1 MTGKH
6 VIMNHFFYV
15 TSRCNLKCPVC
26 YEGNQALEEPTLDD
40 LRRVLPT
47 LRHARVLLC
56 GAEPTCREDLPELIR
71 AVNERNTA
79 VLMTNGI
86 RLADPDYVRRLREA
100 GLGSVILAING
111 LDDEV
116 YRRTNGRPLLDVK
129 LKALEN
135 LGREDIVAHLS
146 ATITRGINEDQIGP
160 IISLARR
167 AKNVFQVRFRG
178 MTQVGRYIKTE
189 PFFMSEMTKLVCRNG
204 GIDYGLWL
212 RHQDFL
218 DRLGRA
224 LRNDHIRP
232 RLCAMR
238 TEVDAAMIPLASD
251 RDWRKWENA
260 ALEKPRLV
268 AGLVRAWGI
277 GYTLRYIADAVR
289 GTYHYTRHPDFLRV
303 SIRAWPDPEYD
314 GPGPRSPLYLGIS
327 EGRGKGTVLP
337 EQLSPG
343 VMTAEPRR
351 IPRLLRFGARLVRF
365 RDLWDKPLHV
375 GACAILLWD
384 HAGRTGASAS
394 DLVLY
399 IAGVS
404 ALLMGGYAANDVA
417 DFHKDRIAGADPRE
431 QGPRRGQSLAA
442 AIAALS
448 LGTALVM
455 AGVSDRPAQGDRGRV
470 RAVRGG
476 IFLAAPALQG
486 TGDLGRCH
494 RRLHPKAGP
503 VPRLGGVSRCLG
515 RAHRRPDDMVVRR
528 RAGGDAGPPG
538 PRPRARP
545 DRPPPDL
552 RIPEGLAPRPAAVR
566 ASARPSRASRPSPP
580 WSSCPST
587 GPGRPPPPS
596 FSCRPYPRGKP

>member
-1 MTGKH
+1 MVVSCLKGTKMNPTSTIIRETTALDPETRRPCPARVLEEDGRIFLEKDLGSGKVQRVLVEPDADFYKRYADPVMTGKH

-116 YRRTNGRPLLDVK
+116 YRRTNGRPLLDIK

-135 LGREDIVAHLS
+135 LGREDITAHLS

-167 AKNVFQVRFRG
+167 MKNVFQVRFRG
-178 MTQVGRYIKTE
+178 MAEMGRYIKSE
-189 PFFMSEMTKLVCRNG
+189 PFFMSELTKLVCRNS

-238 TEVDAAMIPLASD
+238 TEVDAAGIPLASD

-268 AGLVRAWGI
+268 AGLIRAWGI

-289 GTYHYTRHPDFLRV
+289 GAYRYTRHPDFLRV
-303 SIRAWPDPEYD
+303 SVRAWPVPDTMD
-314 GPGPRSPLYLGIS
+314 LDLDRRCTSVYL
-327 EGRGKGTVLP
+327 
-337 EQLSPG
+337 
-343 VMTAEPRR
+343 
-351 IPRLLRFGARLVRF
+351 
-365 RDLWDKPLHV
+365 
-375 GACAILLWD
+375 
-384 HAGRTGASAS
+384 
-394 DLVLY
+394 
-399 IAGVS
+399 
-404 ALLMGGYAANDVA
+404 
-417 DFHKDRIAGADPRE
+417 
-431 QGPRRGQSLAA
+431 
-442 AIAALS
+442 
-448 LGTALVM
+448 
-455 AGVSDRPAQGDRGRV
+455 
-470 RAVRGG
+470 RGG
-476 IFLAAPALQG
+476 ERERF
-486 TGDLGRCH
+486 
-494 RRLHPKAGP
+494 
-503 VPRLGGVSRCLG
+503 CLSNC
-515 RAHRRPDDMVVRR
+515 
-528 RAGGDAGPPG
+528 
-538 PRPRARP
+538 
-545 DRPPPDL
+545 L
-552 RIPEGLAPRPAAVR
+552 RE
-566 ASARPSRASRPSPP
+566 S
-580 WSSCPST
+580 
-587 GPGRPPPPS
+587 
-596 FSCRPYPRGKP
+596 